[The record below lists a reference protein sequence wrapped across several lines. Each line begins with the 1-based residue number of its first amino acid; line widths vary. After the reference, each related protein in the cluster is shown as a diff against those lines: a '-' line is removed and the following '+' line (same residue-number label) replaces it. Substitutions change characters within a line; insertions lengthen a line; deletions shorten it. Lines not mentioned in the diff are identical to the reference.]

1 MKLWLFLLPLL
12 VSGSSP
18 HGHPVEVFTQV
29 LASPSIPLQ
38 TDDGLDPIT
47 LIWTGYAPAW
57 WVAANL
63 NGWSDTAYC
72 SSAKTVNGAA
82 YNYTLEQP
90 DPGATPCIG
99 PRDHVRIWD
108 MGYSSVYGR
117 WSIGSAH
124 HEHTVCFPCHH
135 VIDSW
140 ERAESDIRSSFT
152 LGQFTTSISNFTLA
166 NAGIYQGIYNDGN
179 ATLIELKPPP
189 NEHPVVFNENGM
201 RNGTSWS
208 VTLDGTTMSSQLPD
222 IIFSKPNGTYSFTIV
237 PPSGYNATP
246 SSGTITVTGP
256 GATETILFRVPWTTS
271 TTILHPKPGTSVPIG
286 ISGNATI
293 AAQTIRLTGMDR
305 PVLSFNVT
313 EIGTR
318 GVLNVTI
325 PRSAAPPQS
334 SVTVLVD
341 GIQNGGTEV
350 QQDAG
355 NYYVFFVV
363 PYGTHSVELQF
374 TAPQSPYLVYIAIGA
389 VSAGMIGLL
398 FLVRNWRKRKLAA
411 DRAQPSSSQNQVSAK
426 DAAD

>member
-1 MKLWLFLLPLL
+1 MRVRFFLLLL
-12 VSGSSP
+12 FVLGPGSAR
-18 HGHPVEVFTQV
+18 HPVEGLAQV
-29 LASPSIPLQ
+29 SASPSIPLR

-108 MGYSSVYGR
+108 MGYSPAYGR

-135 VIDSW
+135 VVDSW
-140 ERAESDIRSSFT
+140 ERAESDVRFT
-152 LGQFTTSISNFTLA
+152 FSNGPFATSISNFTLA
-166 NAGIYQGIYNDGN
+166 NSGNYQGVYNDGN

-189 NEHPVVFNENGM
+189 QENPVVFNENGLS
-201 RNGTSWS
+201 NGTSWS
-208 VTLDGTTMSSQLPD
+208 VTLDGTTMSSLLPD

-237 PPSGYNATP
+237 PPSGYYATP
-246 SSGTITVTGP
+246 SSGAITVKSP
-256 GATETILFRVPWTTS
+256 GATETILFRVPWTTTS
-271 TTILHPKPGTSVPIG
+271 ATLHPKPGASISIG
-286 ISGNATI
+286 ISGNATVP
-293 AAQTIRLTGMDR
+293 AQTIRFTGMED
-305 PVLSFNVT
+305 PVLSFNAT

-325 PRSAAPPQS
+325 PRTAAPPQS
-334 SVTVLVD
+334 SVSVLVD
-341 GIQNGGTEV
+341 GIPNGGTEV
-350 QQDAG
+350 QQDAN
-355 NYYVFFVV
+355 NYYVFLVI
-363 PYGTHSVELQF
+363 PYGAHSVELQF
-374 TAPQSPYLVYIAIGA
+374 TAPQPPYPLYIAVGA
-389 VSAGMIGLL
+389 LSAGIIGLL
-398 FLVRNWRKRKLAA
+398 FLFRNRRNRTLPGKLA
-411 DRAQPSSSQNQVSAK
+411 DFKP
-426 DAAD
+426 